1 MSAPALITALVS
13 SSYFTFSNI
22 GVAYA
27 GPMPLTAR
35 GRSTLSVVDRLA
47 LWDGYYNIS
56 KVAFSIHM
64 GGSTVVAG
72 ASLSWAAI
80 LTPAGTLR
88 NILVAGGIAG
98 FAVAAYT
105 ILRIRPLNNKLMAT
119 LRDSRAKPM
128 DAEQEEH
135 VLDQLDEWRAMHRVR
150 IALGIVSWL
159 ATTTGIL
166 ASGPFI
172 SL

>member
-1 MSAPALITALVS
+1 MPAIALIISLVS

-22 GVAYA
+22 GAAYA
-27 GPMPLTAR
+27 GSMALTER
-35 GRSTLSVVDRLA
+35 GRTTLSVVDRLT
-47 LWDGYYNIS
+47 LWDGYYNIA
-56 KVAFSIHM
+56 KFHM

-72 ASLSWAAI
+72 ASLCWAAS

-98 FAVAAYT
+98 FAVAIYT
-105 ILRIRPLNNKLMAT
+105 VLRIRPVNSNLMAT

-135 VLDQLDEWRAMHRVR
+135 VLNQLDKWRAMHRVR
-150 IALGIVSWL
+150 IVLGIVSWL
-159 ATTTGIL
+159 AATTGIL
-166 ASGPFI
+166 ANGPFI
-172 SL
+172 SF

>member
-22 GVAYA
+22 GAAYA

-56 KVAFSIHM
+56 KIHM

-135 VLDQLDEWRAMHRVR
+135 VLDQLDEWRAMHWVR